1 MAVIGWQGL
10 LVGTSEVEKE
20 KRTGRPGVATDRAY
34 WEKTK
39 GLLFQ
44 LSHPRQPEREKGKHL
59 CPQGQ
64 LGGISTAGQTLAH
77 QSFLK
82 ALVSTGLSWE
92 FIDKLVIHKSTDS
105 GEHWLSV
112 FTE

>member
-1 MAVIGWQGL
+1 M
-10 LVGTSEVEKE
+10 
-20 KRTGRPGVATDRAY
+20 
-34 WEKTK
+34 
-39 GLLFQ
+39 
-44 LSHPRQPEREKGKHL
+44 
-59 CPQGQ
+59 PQGQ

-92 FIDKLVIHKSTDS
+92 FIDKLVVHKSTDS
-105 GEHWLSV
+105 RKHWLSV